1 MKPGCTL
8 FLLLFS
14 ALTASITA
22 HAQLSSSTTTAPY
35 LLAGSPT
42 FDLSISQFRENF
54 NRQNPD
60 LPLNEFRAIENS
72 RDKANLTRAAS
83 KINENLYAS
92 TALERGTLKVK
103 SMQITWLP
111 IQGPEQK
118 AAKAKALEY
127 MAAIIRTVAPLLT
140 KEQSQKKLQKMLIAG
155 KGKHYYAETE
165 GAVRYVVADNGEKG
179 LTFAVE
185 PIKLALS
192 ENLEGGELMTKKQS
206 LSGDESLYC
215 FTDHAAL
222 TSGHLP

>member
-14 ALTASITA
+14 SLTASITA

-192 ENLEGGELMTKKQS
+192 ENLEG
-206 LSGDESLYC
+206 
-215 FTDHAAL
+215 AN
-222 TSGHLP
+222 

>member
-165 GAVRYVVADNGEKG
+165 GAVRYVVADNGAKG

-192 ENLEGGELMTKKQS
+192 ENLEG
-206 LSGDESLYC
+206 
-215 FTDHAAL
+215 AN
-222 TSGHLP
+222 

>member
-8 FLLLFS
+8 FLLLFP

-192 ENLEGGELMTKKQS
+192 ENLEG
-206 LSGDESLYC
+206 
-215 FTDHAAL
+215 AN
-222 TSGHLP
+222 

>member
-140 KEQSQKKLQKMLIAG
+140 KEQSQKELQKMLIAG

-192 ENLEGGELMTKKQS
+192 ENLEG
-206 LSGDESLYC
+206 
-215 FTDHAAL
+215 AN
-222 TSGHLP
+222 

>member
-118 AAKAKALEY
+118 AAKAK
-127 MAAIIRTVAPLLT
+127 
-140 KEQSQKKLQKMLIAG
+140 SAG
-155 KGKHYYAETE
+155 IYGRHYSHCRPVTDKRAKP
-165 GAVRYVVADNGEKG
+165 EK
-179 LTFAVE
+179 TA
-185 PIKLALS
+185 KDA
-192 ENLEGGELMTKKQS
+192 
-206 LSGDESLYC
+206 YRR
-215 FTDHAAL
+215 
-222 TSGHLP
+222 

>member
-140 KEQSQKKLQKMLIAG
+140 KEKSQKKLQKMLIAG

-192 ENLEGGELMTKKQS
+192 ENLEG
-206 LSGDESLYC
+206 
-215 FTDHAAL
+215 AN
-222 TSGHLP
+222 

>member
-72 RDKANLTRAAS
+72 SDKANLTRAAS

-185 PIKLALS
+185 PIKLTLS
-192 ENLEGGELMTKKQS
+192 ENLEG
-206 LSGDESLYC
+206 
-215 FTDHAAL
+215 AN
-222 TSGHLP
+222 

>member
-192 ENLEGGELMTKKQS
+192 ENLEG
-206 LSGDESLYC
+206 
-215 FTDHAAL
+215 ANR
-222 TSGHLP
+222 

>member
-103 SMQITWLP
+103 SMQITRCP
-111 IQGPEQK
+111 FRAGTESGESESAGIYGRHYSHCRPVTDKRAKPEK
-118 AAKAKALEY
+118 TAKDAY
-127 MAAIIRTVAPLLT
+127 R
-140 KEQSQKKLQKMLIAG
+140 
-155 KGKHYYAETE
+155 
-165 GAVRYVVADNGEKG
+165 R
-179 LTFAVE
+179 
-185 PIKLALS
+185 
-192 ENLEGGELMTKKQS
+192 
-206 LSGDESLYC
+206 
-215 FTDHAAL
+215 
-222 TSGHLP
+222 

>member
-1 MKPGCTL
+1 MKQGFTL

-14 ALTASITA
+14 AFTASVAARAEEPSTA
-22 HAQLSSSTTTAPY
+22 TTAPY
-35 LLAGSPT
+35 LLAGAPT

-54 NRQNPD
+54 NTQNPK
-60 LPLNEFRAIENS
+60 LILNEFRAIDSS
-72 RDKANLTRAAS
+72 RDRANLTRAAS

-92 TALERGTLKVK
+92 SALERGTLKIK

-118 AAKAKALEY
+118 AAKAKAQEY
-127 MAAIIRTVAPLLT
+127 MSALMRAVLPTLT
-140 KEQSQKKLQKMLIAG
+140 KPQSLQKLQKLLTQG
-155 KGKHYYAETE
+155 KGKHYFASTE

-192 ENLEGGELMTKKQS
+192 QNLEGQNK
-206 LSGDESLYC
+206 
-215 FTDHAAL
+215 
-222 TSGHLP
+222 

>member
-165 GAVRYVVADNGEKG
+165 GTVRYVVADNGEKG

-192 ENLEGGELMTKKQS
+192 ENLEG
-206 LSGDESLYC
+206 
-215 FTDHAAL
+215 AN
-222 TSGHLP
+222 

>member
-118 AAKAKALEY
+118 AAKALEY

-185 PIKLALS
+185 PIKLTLS
-192 ENLEGGELMTKKQS
+192 ENLEG
-206 LSGDESLYC
+206 
-215 FTDHAAL
+215 AN
-222 TSGHLP
+222 

>member
-72 RDKANLTRAAS
+72 RDRANLTRAAS

-140 KEQSQKKLQKMLIAG
+140 KEQSQKKLQKILIAG

-192 ENLEGGELMTKKQS
+192 ENLEG
-206 LSGDESLYC
+206 
-215 FTDHAAL
+215 AN
-222 TSGHLP
+222 

>member
-155 KGKHYYAETE
+155 KGKHYYAEIE

-192 ENLEGGELMTKKQS
+192 ENLEG
-206 LSGDESLYC
+206 
-215 FTDHAAL
+215 AN
-222 TSGHLP
+222 

>member
-72 RDKANLTRAAS
+72 RDKANLTRAVS

-192 ENLEGGELMTKKQS
+192 ENLEG
-206 LSGDESLYC
+206 
-215 FTDHAAL
+215 AN
-222 TSGHLP
+222 

>member
-127 MAAIIRTVAPLLT
+127 MAAIIRIVAPLLT

-192 ENLEGGELMTKKQS
+192 ENLEG
-206 LSGDESLYC
+206 
-215 FTDHAAL
+215 AN
-222 TSGHLP
+222 

>member
-1 MKPGCTL
+1 MKPGYTL

-14 ALTASITA
+14 VLTASITA
-22 HAQLSSSTTTAPY
+22 RAQLSSSTTTAPY

-192 ENLEGGELMTKKQS
+192 ENLEG
-206 LSGDESLYC
+206 
-215 FTDHAAL
+215 AN
-222 TSGHLP
+222 

>member
-22 HAQLSSSTTTAPY
+22 HAQLSSSTTPAPY

-118 AAKAKALEY
+118 AAKAKAQEY

-185 PIKLALS
+185 PIKLTLS
-192 ENLEGGELMTKKQS
+192 ENLEG
-206 LSGDESLYC
+206 
-215 FTDHAAL
+215 AN
-222 TSGHLP
+222 

>member
-140 KEQSQKKLQKMLIAG
+140 KEQSQKKLQKMLITG

-192 ENLEGGELMTKKQS
+192 ENLEG
-206 LSGDESLYC
+206 
-215 FTDHAAL
+215 AN
-222 TSGHLP
+222 

>member
-127 MAAIIRTVAPLLT
+127 MTAIIRTVAPLLT

-192 ENLEGGELMTKKQS
+192 ENLEG
-206 LSGDESLYC
+206 
-215 FTDHAAL
+215 AN
-222 TSGHLP
+222 